1 MSTKVTIPDTNLPT
15 TRRVESSYFAA
26 ETKDMERRRR
36 LMEQDGERRI
46 ARVNAREHNTNDHIG
61 DTPEEAADNGMLQ
74 HPYLNNPRFD
84 GIDPNVNPEPPLNS
98 EARREYDNKR
108 REQEKEK
115 QLRLGNMPKYSN
127 APTPRGP
134 Y

>member
-1 MSTKVTIPDTNLPT
+1 MSTKATIPDTNLPAA
-15 TRRVESSYFAA
+15 RRADSSYFAA

-46 ARVNAREHNTNDHIG
+46 ARVNAREHSTSDNIG

-74 HPYLNNPRFD
+74 HPYLDNQRFD
-84 GIDPNVNPEPPLNS
+84 GIDPNVNPEPPLNTA
-98 EARREYDNKR
+98 ARREYDNKR

-115 QLRLGNMPKYSN
+115 QLRLGNMPKFSN

>member
-46 ARVNAREHNTNDHIG
+46 ARVNAREHNTNDNIG

>member
-1 MSTKVTIPDTNLPT
+1 
-15 TRRVESSYFAA
+15 
-26 ETKDMERRRR
+26 
-36 LMEQDGERRI
+36 MEQDGERRI
-46 ARVNAREHNTNDHIG
+46 ARVNAREHNTNDNIG